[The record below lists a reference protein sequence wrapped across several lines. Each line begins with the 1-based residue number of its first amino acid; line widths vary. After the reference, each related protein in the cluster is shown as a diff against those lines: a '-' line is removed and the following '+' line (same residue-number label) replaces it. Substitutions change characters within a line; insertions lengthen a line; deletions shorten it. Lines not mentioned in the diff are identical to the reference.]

1 MISRLGAAVAAAVGV
16 AAAAG
21 FLVTGAHE
29 DRATSQEVS
38 IEFIRG
44 IEGIDAIP
52 LQNLEAVLRIQSRP
66 EPPPP
71 QANARAAAALTKLR
85 MATTGDTK
93 QPDTRQE
100 MTTQE
105 GS

>member
-1 MISRLGAAVAAAVGV
+1 MIGRVCAALVAAVGV

-21 FLVTGAHE
+21 FLATGADDE
-29 DRATSQEVS
+29 RATSQDVS

-44 IEGIDAIP
+44 IEGIDAVP
-52 LQNLEAVLRIQSRP
+52 LQNLEAVLRIQNQP
-66 EPPPP
+66 EQPPP
-71 QANARAAAALTKLR
+71 QGNARAAAALIRLQA
-85 MATTGDTK
+85 ATTGDTK

-100 MTTQE
+100 MTTKE